1 MKSFRDFSPKVRA
14 CCGGALLALVAAGF
28 AVTARGAL
36 PFWIRNI
43 EAGAEIER
51 AFFRMMSLPYG
62 KVHFRRPP
70 TETRLALGELIQQK
84 PANAELYSL
93 RALEDE
99 QQLDFTAAESD
110 WKLYVEKAANK
121 AAAHL
126 ALADFYHRRLRS
138 QDEIAVLSVVASA
151 PPEVSEGLTPAI
163 EQRSWRAFENIF
175 NIVRTQALPQDVS
188 IAKYRAWIARYPNE
202 PQLYS
207 RFLEY
212 LINQKEYNAA
222 NQLIADYLK
231 QFPGDDIFQVKAEAL
246 VEYRQGSIQQGL
258 AVYEKNFQPL
268 WDPELVKS
276 YFDLLGQTQNLR
288 KFLDESRAALN
299 ANPEDLKA
307 TARIFYYYQQQG
319 KLDAAQQAIT
329 GLRLHKEAA
338 KSTWTPQELYVCGR
352 LMEDIHAYPEAARY
366 YFALYN
372 SKEANN
378 SQERALS
385 RLTDLLLTAPETPI
399 RLGSGELSMYKDI
412 ATLDQGPGYL
422 NGILSLILNTTSPE
436 TEYSEEEQR
445 AVSYFHRSRA
455 AELLALLD
463 KNFPDAPSRPE
474 LHAKLLDFYTSNA
487 KSEAVLKGGKEFLAT
502 FPKAPERTRVA
513 LLMAD
518 ADARLDKTRDEF
530 AIYDSILQELATRAD
545 KIPLGLRAAGA
556 EEFTPQAEVSTP
568 EGNDNGAGDDSGN
581 PTDGAMGSVRPQRA
595 EQNAAFQLKTTQSS
609 LKGGTRSPEYS
620 RVLERYLARLVELK
634 QIQQAL
640 GMLRREIDHN
650 PGDPGL
656 YERLAVFLE
665 QNRLGTEQ
673 EEIYRRAVARFP
685 ERSWYNKLARYYLRY
700 RKNAEFEKLTQEAV
714 KEFDGSDLQN
724 YFQSVVGGTPEMY
737 VRLNQYANA
746 RFPHNPYFVRNLL
759 GAYHNRP
766 TWNQAAWEALLR
778 EHWFEEPD
786 LRNEFFEHLSSSGKL
801 EAELSALRQE
811 APLQEKGTWEEFVR
825 KNPAAGQYVAQANL
839 WRSHFEESAPVLR
852 ALADEYPAEPEL
864 GRTASSVFRS
874 LAYFDPS
881 KTGVAVKIE
890 ENLLAA
896 NPGSTEI
903 LARIGDI
910 YSDRE
915 LFSQAA
921 LYWERI
927 PKVAPGESGGYLEA
941 ATIYWDYYDFGKA
954 LRVLEEGRKKLGD
967 EGLYGYEEGAIYE
980 GQRDYSHAIHE
991 YANAA
996 LAANGESPAQNR
1008 LLELARRPK
1017 FRNLVNQE
1025 TERLAS
1031 ESWYAMPAVRL
1042 RVRVLETENRKPELA
1057 EFLDAAV
1064 NTATTIEQAAEIE
1077 TLAQQK
1083 SLENVRQHA
1092 LEKQAALATDPVT
1105 RLQLCYALVRLYESH
1120 KDFASAQRNIEAL
1133 YRENPKI
1140 VGVVRGTIDFY
1151 WRVKLYPQAIGV
1163 LQRAAKDA
1171 YPELGKQFTFEAA
1184 RKSTEA
1190 RQYQQARGLL
1200 EPLLKDSPFDSQYL
1214 AAMADTYAQAGDQ
1227 RGLKQFYLDKIA
1239 LFRNAPL
1246 SPDDRKNRL
1255 ATLRRGLIPALAKL
1269 NDSSGAVDQYIEIIN
1284 NFPEDEGLV
1293 AEAALYSLR
1302 YKRQMQLLDFYAKTV
1317 LQSPR
1322 DFRWPMVLA
1331 RMQTSLED
1339 FPSAIEAYGKAIT
1352 VRPDRTDLRIAR
1364 ATLAER
1370 LMRFDDAVNDYERL
1384 YQLAYK
1390 DPKWMEKIAEVRAR
1404 QGRDDDAVVALRTAL
1419 IDVGP
1424 ERAENYFEVARR
1436 LEAWGILEQAR
1447 AFAEQGVNAAG
1458 GELLAST
1465 QYHGGA
1471 KLYTLIMTRLR
1482 QQEKAYSTLQTA
1494 LSAASSSLP
1503 VLKEQV
1509 VKEGIAGISDKE
1521 WREHTLKT
1529 RIDNAKSGMQGAL
1542 TEMGSAVARYFTPEE
1557 KVSFAA
1563 FAQGLRTP
1571 MNFEEANLFA
1581 FPLIHGAGLAEEEAR
1596 WRYEL
1601 MMNAPEN
1608 TSALLG
1614 QMSNFV
1620 ELQRQRLKFAEL
1632 GPQLER
1638 FAPRIES
1645 MQRAGVLLDAAKA
1658 YRAAGDSDNE
1668 LRVLASLS
1676 PNYLGDAEQK
1686 HYFELLL
1693 EKRPQQLA
1701 QIASSWTPIGE
1712 QAADFA
1718 VGNGDPEL
1726 AYAVVAARGRSRPAV
1741 WGKSYT
1747 ALVGL
1752 YFAESSPA
1760 VNNAFLNALGDQTI
1774 GERLG
1779 KPVDRNNQ
1787 LAGGI
1792 WFYYGSRYG
1801 EYLGDTKQGTPED
1814 FLPALLEQS
1823 PASSSGYQGL
1833 ADYYAEKG
1841 DTRSAIEDY
1850 RHALEL
1856 SPGRADIH
1864 DRLALAYYKDG
1875 KRAEAI
1881 AEWKLVISILLK
1893 QVNSMRVPES
1903 LWSDFGRACD
1913 HLHSR
1918 HLFAAVKPDVDALVR
1933 AYLHRNGNYRSNAL
1947 LHSAYTATGDPAAA
1961 TTWLLEVSSSAPDS
1975 ISILSDVVDMQ
1986 WIPLAQ
1992 RGPIYERILEG
2003 KQIDLAKAEG
2013 IEKENAQSELRSLQ
2027 IRGIRY
2033 LIDTKQFRQ
2042 ASEFLVAFPRDPQ
2055 DPDASV
2061 LVPIE
2066 LRVACQLGNLEEKI
2080 AGYRSDPETAPSAE
2094 ALRKAA
2100 RQLFEDS
2107 DKQSARKILEFVFAR
2122 ELDEH
2127 KLVAAN
2133 FLGLAEIRIAAGDTP
2148 GAVELLRR
2156 LVTVVG
2162 DPYQNMDSAAAL
2174 LEKTGRNAEAI
2185 AFLAP
2190 LVKSTPWE
2198 PAFRLRLAKAQIS
2211 ARTDTSGAQDS
2222 LAKIAAA
2229 SRNSYNHRVEATLM
2243 LSGSRHA
2250 TEFGSA
2256 ELKLFGGDSKSITL
2270 AAADQPFFYD
2280 ARVRAAQYS
2289 GDAHQKLQIL
2299 TKVLED
2305 TPARDDGRIPL
2316 FHAAVSVHS
2325 DAFALASI
2333 DQMLREQRIRQVALS
2348 ETNDKEEI
2356 LRSDEG
2362 PAEQDE
2368 EAPPVYGPT
2377 KLLPAQQAQLA
2388 QLVGLVL
2395 MRLHHFSEAL
2405 GYLQAARKLE
2415 KTPARRKELAAEISD
2430 VRTHL
2435 RSQQLNAA
2443 RQPILHADLE
2453 QDRLVRPRLVARSAP
2468 PAKPAAKPGERP

>member
-1 MKSFRDFSPKVRA
+1 M
-14 CCGGALLALVAAGF
+14 AAGF
-28 AVTARGAL
+28 AITAKGAL
-36 PFWIRNI
+36 PFWIRNM

-62 KVHFRRPP
+62 QVLFRRPP
-70 TETRLALGELIQQK
+70 AETRPALGELIQQK

-110 WKLYVEKAANK
+110 WKMFVEKSANK
-121 AAAHL
+121 AAAQL
-126 ALADFYHRRLRS
+126 ALADFYHRRLRPR
-138 QDEIAVLSVVASA
+138 DEIAILSVVASA
-151 PPEVSEGLTPAI
+151 PPEVSESLTPAV
-163 EQRSWRAFENIF
+163 EQRSWRAFERIF
-175 NIVRTQALPQDVS
+175 NIVRTQGLPRDMS
-188 IAKYRAWIARYPNE
+188 IAKYRSGIARYAKE
-202 PQLYS
+202 PQLYA
-207 RFLEY
+207 RFLDY

-231 QFPGDDIFQVKAEAL
+231 QFPGDDIFQVKAKAL

-258 AVYEKNFQPL
+258 AVYEKSFQPL

-288 KFLDESRAALN
+288 KFLDESLAALN

-372 SKEANN
+372 SKGAND
-378 SQERALS
+378 SQQRALS

-436 TEYSEEEQR
+436 GEYLEEEQR

-474 LHAKLLDFYTSNA
+474 LHAKLLDFYSSNA

-518 ADARLDKTRDEF
+518 ADARLDKTPDEF
-530 AIYDSILQELATRAD
+530 AIYDSILQELATKAD
-545 KIPLGLRAAGA
+545 KMPLGLRAAGA
-556 EEFTPQAEVSTP
+556 EEFTRQAEFSTP
-568 EGNDNGAGDDSGN
+568 EENGNGDDSGN
-581 PTDGAMGSVRPQRA
+581 RDDGAMGRVRPQRA
-595 EQNAAFQLKTTQSS
+595 GQNAAFQLKTAQSS
-609 LKGGTRSPEYS
+609 LEGGTLSPEYS
-620 RVLERYLARLVELK
+620 RVLERYLARLAELK
-634 QIQQAL
+634 QIPQAL

-665 QNRLGTEQ
+665 QNRIGTEQ
-673 EEIYRRAVARFP
+673 EEIYRRAMARFP

-700 RKNAEFEKLTQEAV
+700 RKNAEFEKLTQDAV

-759 GAYHNRP
+759 GAYRNPR

-778 EHWFEEPD
+778 QHWFEEPE
-786 LRNEFFEHLSSSGKL
+786 LRNEFFEYLSSSGKL

-811 APLQEKGTWEEFVR
+811 APLEEKGTWEEFVR

-864 GRTASSVFRS
+864 GRMASSVFRS

-881 KTGVAVKIE
+881 KTDVAVKIE

-921 LYWERI
+921 PYWERI
-927 PKVAPGESGGYLEA
+927 PKVAPGESSGYLEA
-941 ATIYWDYYDFGKA
+941 ATIYWDYYDFGNA
-954 LRVLEEGRKKLGD
+954 LRVLQEGRKKLGD
-967 EGLYGYEEGAIYE
+967 EGLYGYEAGAIYE

-1017 FRNLVNQE
+1017 WRDLVNQE

-1031 ESWYAMPAVRL
+1031 VSRYAMPAVHL

-1057 EFLDAAV
+1057 GFLDAAV
-1064 NTATTIEQAAEIE
+1064 NNAMTIEQAAEIE

-1105 RLQLCYALVRLYESH
+1105 RLQLRYALVRLYESR
-1120 KDFASAQRNIEAL
+1120 KDFASAQRNVEAL

-1140 VGVVRGTIDFY
+1140 LGVVRGTVDFY
-1151 WRVKLYPQAIGV
+1151 WRVKLYPQAIAV
-1163 LQRAAKDA
+1163 LQQAAKDA

-1200 EPLLKDSPFDSQYL
+1200 EPLLKDSPYDSQYL

-1227 RGLKQFYLDKIA
+1227 QGLKQFYLDKIA

-1246 SPDDRKNRL
+1246 SPEDRKNRL
-1255 ATLRRGLIPALAKL
+1255 ATLRRGLIPALTKL
-1269 NDSSGAVDQYIEIIN
+1269 NDYPGAVDQYIEIIN

-1293 AEAALYSLR
+1293 TEAALYALR
-1302 YKRQMQLLDFYAKTV
+1302 YKRQTQPLDFYARTV

-1352 VRPDRTDLRIAR
+1352 IRPDRTDLRMAR

-1370 LMRFDDAVNDYERL
+1370 LLRFDDAVNDYERL

-1390 DPKWMEKIAEVRAR
+1390 DPQWMEKIAEVRAR
-1404 QGRDDDAVVALRTAL
+1404 QGRDDDAVAALKTAL

-1436 LEAWGILEQAR
+1436 LEAWGILEPAK
-1447 AFAEQGVNAAG
+1447 AFAEQGVKAASG
-1458 GELLAST
+1458 DLLAST
-1465 QYHGGA
+1465 QYHEGA
-1471 KLYTLIMTRLR
+1471 KLYALIMTRLR
-1482 QQEKAYSTLQTA
+1482 QQEKAYATLRTA
-1494 LSAASSSLP
+1494 LSATSSSLP
-1503 VLKEQV
+1503 VLKEQM
-1509 VKEGIAGISDKE
+1509 VKEGIAGISDRE

-1542 TEMGSAVARYFTPEE
+1542 TEMGSAVARYFAPEE

-1563 FAQGLRTP
+1563 FAQALRTP

-1581 FPLIHGAGLAEEEAR
+1581 FPLVHGAGLAEEEAR

-1638 FAPRIES
+1638 FAPRIAPD
-1645 MQRAGVLLDAAKA
+1645 QRTGVLLAAAEA

-1676 PNYLGDAEQK
+1676 PNYLGGDVQK
-1686 HYFELLL
+1686 RFFELLL
-1693 EKRPQQLA
+1693 DKRPQQLA
-1701 QIASSWTPIGE
+1701 QMASSWTPFGE

-1787 LAGGI
+1787 LAGDI

-1814 FLPALLEQS
+1814 FLPAVLEQS
-1823 PASSSGYQGL
+1823 PASSSGYLML
-1833 ADYYAEKG
+1833 ADYYTEKG

-1850 RHALEL
+1850 KHALEL
-1856 SPGRADIH
+1856 SPGQADIH

-1875 KRAEAI
+1875 KRTEAI
-1881 AEWKLVISILLK
+1881 AEWKLVISTLLK
-1893 QVNSMRVPES
+1893 QVNGMRVPES

-1918 HLFAAVKPDVDALVR
+1918 RLFGAVKPEVDALVR

-1947 LHSAYTATGDPAAA
+1947 LHSAYTGMGDPVAA

-1975 ISILSDVVDMQ
+1975 ISVLSDVVDMQ

-1992 RGPIYERILEG
+1992 CGPIYQRILER
-2003 KQIDLAKAEG
+2003 KQNDLAKAEG
-2013 IEKENAQSELRSLQ
+2013 MEKENAQSELRSWQ
-2027 IRGIRY
+2027 IRWLRY

-2042 ASEFLVAFPRDPQ
+2042 AGEFLGAFPRGPQ
-2055 DPDASV
+2055 DPDAFV

-2066 LRVACQLGNLEEKI
+2066 LRVACQLGTLEEKI

-2094 ALRKAA
+2094 ALRKAV
-2100 RQLFEDS
+2100 RQLFEDG

-2127 KLVAAN
+2127 KLVAVN

-2148 GAVELLRR
+2148 GAAELLRR

-2162 DPYQNMDSAAAL
+2162 DPYQNMDAAAAL
-2174 LEKTGRNAEAI
+2174 LEKTGHNAEAI
-2185 AFLAP
+2185 AFLDP

-2198 PAFRLRLAKAQIS
+2198 PAFRLRLARAQIS

-2222 LAKIAAA
+2222 LAKITAA
-2229 SRNSYNHRVEATLM
+2229 SRNPYNHRVEAALM

-2256 ELKLFGGDSKSITL
+2256 ELKLLGGDSRSITL

-2289 GDAHQKLQIL
+2289 GDAHQKMQIL
-2299 TKVLED
+2299 TRVLED
-2305 TPARDDGRIPL
+2305 TPARDDARIPL

-2333 DQMLREQRIRQVALS
+2333 DKMLREQRIRQLAPS
-2348 ETNDKEEI
+2348 ETNDEEEI
-2356 LRSDEG
+2356 LRFDEG

-2388 QLVGLVL
+2388 RSVGVVL
-2395 MRLHHFSEAL
+2395 MRLHRFSEAL
-2405 GYLQAARKLE
+2405 SYLQAARKLE
-2415 KTPARRKELAAEISD
+2415 KTPAQRKELAAEISD

-2435 RSQQLNAA
+2435 RSEQLNAA
-2443 RQPILHADLE
+2443 RQPILHAGLQ